1 MLQNAMA
8 YETIEEM
15 IRELDEEWVSCHRH
29 GDAEGRYMVTAKQ
42 MILEELRNRLYE
54 KENNRNKESL

>member
-15 IRELDEEWVSCHRH
+15 IRELDEEWVSCHHH
-29 GDAEGRYMVTAKQ
+29 GDTEGRYMVTAKQ
-42 MILEELRNRLYE
+42 MVLEELRNKL
-54 KENNRNKESL
+54 